1 MQFDSSAFVS
11 DPELVQAFERQSSA
25 IPCDLDR
32 VLFRQGDVPT
42 GLYILHEGVATLAA
56 RSSGGKLAICLQTT
70 AGSLLGLPSLFGRQ
84 PSPLTATVKSGAVLS
99 FVNGEDF
106 FALIRSDPTLHLKVT
121 HTLAAETEFS
131 RMAILDPLCVGAE
144 FAVAAL

>member
-25 IPCDLDR
+25 IPCELDR
-32 VLFRQGDVPT
+32 VLFRQGDVPM
-42 GLYILHEGVATLAA
+42 GLYILHEGVATLSA
-56 RSSGGKLAICLQTT
+56 RSSGGKFAICLQTT
-70 AGSLLGLPSLFGRQ
+70 AGSLLGLPFLFGRR

-99 FVNGEDF
+99 FINGEDF
-106 FALIRSDPTLHLKVT
+106 SALIRSEPTLHLRLM
-121 HTLAAETEFS
+121 HTLAAEAEFS